1 MLNDNIPLGGKMDLS
16 EIEKQLKNHEERITK
31 LEVKMLEFRPSTN
44 NEFSKGLSIKE
55 FILEKKPDGMYQ
67 MGLAIAYYFE
77 KYKKFPFFTREEL
90 ADGFKQAREPIPSNL
105 SAVIYKNA
113 ERGYFMDANEK
124 KNNKNAWMLTNS
136 GEKLVEDCFQKT
148 DKK

>member
-1 MLNDNIPLGGKMDLS
+1 MKNLGGKMNLI
-16 EIEKQLKNHEERITK
+16 EIENLLKKYEERISI
-31 LEVKMLEFRPSTN
+31 LEAKILNPRQSTPKEIVKE
-44 NEFSKGLSIKE
+44 LSIKE
-55 FILEKKPDGMYQ
+55 FVLEKKPDGMYQ

-77 KYKKFPFFTREEL
+77 KYKNFPFITREDL
-90 ADGFKQAREPIPSNL
+90 AEGFKQAREPLPKNL

-136 GEKLVEDCFQKT
+136 GEKLVEDGFQKT

>member
-1 MLNDNIPLGGKMDLS
+1 MKNLEGKMDLK
-16 EIEKQLKNHEERITK
+16 EIENLLRKHEERINK
-31 LEVKMLEFRPSTN
+31 LEAKLLKSDQSPSEEIVKDLST
-44 NEFSKGLSIKE
+44 KE

-67 MGLAIAYYFE
+67 IGLAIAYYLE
-77 KYKKFPFFTREEL
+77 KYKSFPCFTREDL
-90 ADGFKQAREPIPSNL
+90 ADGFKQAREPLPKNL

-113 ERGYFMDANEK
+113 ERGYFMDANKK

-136 GEKLVEDCFQKT
+136 GEKLVEDNFQKT